1 MTFVNRVLVIVVL
14 FAVACSGPAATT
26 TTTIDRDVDTTTFVV
41 PTTSLPSVD
50 VEIQNCSAPPVTF
63 SPLCEI
69 YELLETWYVDA
80 PIDAEALAG
89 VAVRGLEEYVA
100 NQTEEPPRTLFCA
113 IPHQAFTRLCDELAE
128 QIETSEIA
136 VGPAVEAAMLHMID
150 VGLDPFTYYLPPGQT
165 GAVRLN
171 GIVGGIGVVLDAR
184 DAVGSKCTSVNET
197 CRLEVVVVLEDNPA
211 FDAGLQVG
219 DVITA
224 VNDEPVAGRGFT
236 AIVAQIAGDE
246 TGTVE
251 ITVDR
256 AGTTTDFSID
266 RAELTVPTVEYSVP
280 LSGVGYIRIPDF
292 EFDIPQLVEGSLEEI
307 SAESP
312 NTLVV
317 DLRDNPGGYVDAV
330 IEVIDEFVE
339 DGVVMVS
346 DAPAEHFEY
355 TAEPGGAATGERLVV
370 LVNQGT
376 ASAAEVLAGALRD
389 RRGAVIVG
397 TNTFGKDAVQ
407 IPFTLRNGGE
417 FYVAVARWSTPNGD
431 TAGNGGLT
439 PDREIS
445 WPTGAT
451 IEEIVEIALNAA
463 S

>member
-1 MTFVNRVLVIVVL
+1 MSFVNRVLIVVL
-14 FAVACSGPAATT
+14 MFAVACSGAAAPTT
-26 TTTIDRDVDTTTFVV
+26 TAQRDVDTTTFVT
-41 PTTSLPSVD
+41 PTTTIQG
-50 VEIQNCSAPPVTF
+50 VELEVQNCAAPPVTF
-63 SPLCEI
+63 SSLCEI
-69 YELLETWYVDA
+69 FELLDTWYVDA
-80 PIDAEALAG
+80 PVDAEALAG
-89 VAVRGLEEYVA
+89 VAVRGLEEHIPSE
-100 NQTEEPPRTLFCA
+100 TEEPPRTLFCA
-113 IPHQAFTRLCDELAE
+113 IPHEAFTEMCNELVA

-136 VGPAVEAAMLHMID
+136 IGPAVEATLQHMVD

-171 GIVGGIGVVLDAR
+171 GIVGGVGVVLDAR
-184 DAVGSKCTSVNET
+184 DAVGSKCTSVGGN
-197 CRLEVVVVLEDNPA
+197 CRLEVVVVLEGNPG
-211 FDAGLQVG
+211 FEAGLQVG

-224 VNDEPVAGRGFT
+224 VDGDPVAGRGFT

-251 ITVDR
+251 ITIERDGV
-256 AGTTTDFSID
+256 TTAFSIE
-266 RAELTVPTVEYSVP
+266 RAELNIPTVEYGVP
-280 LSGVGYIRIPDF
+280 IDGVGYIRIPDF
-292 EFDIPQLVEGSLEEI
+292 EFDIPQLVQESLAEI

-312 NTLVV
+312 GTIVV

-339 DGVVMVS
+339 GGVVMVS
-346 DAPAEHFEY
+346 DAPDEHFEY
-355 TAEPGGAATGERLVV
+355 MAEAGGEATRQRLVV

-389 RRGAVIVG
+389 RREAVIVG

-417 FYVAVARWSTPNGD
+417 LYVAVARWSTPNGD
-431 TAGNGGLT
+431 TAGSGGLT
-439 PDREIS
+439 PDREIT
-445 WPTGAT
+445 WPNQAT
-451 IEEIVEIALNAA
+451 VEQIVEIALNAA